1 MRIVVA
7 RAPGRV
13 SLAGGGTD
21 LPGFYEQHGGA
32 VVSFTIPTT
41 ATAVI
46 SERANG
52 LDLVSMDH
60 GVHELVT
67 PEKYA
72 RRMRHPFLSREFLTM
87 QKAVA
92 WHFGLDRARVAA
104 GSELPV
110 GGGLGSSSAICTALV
125 TAAGAYIGEPL
136 DTRMIAASAA
146 RIEMAILRRPCG
158 KQDPWAS
165 AFGGVNLIEFGRDGS
180 TSVTPIEL
188 SPGHRRDIERHLVM
202 FSNGDRRNAAG
213 PLGELTRRIAAS
225 DKQTMIALK
234 ELHETA
240 YLLRTAVER
249 GAITTIGALVDR
261 AWRAKRRMHPRVT
274 TPEIDRLYAMAR
286 DAGALGGKL
295 CGAGLVG
302 AMLFVCPPERQAELS
317 QVMGTQGWR
326 SMPVEIGDAGAT
338 VTERTDEEATGSKG
352 G

>member
-21 LPGFYEQHGGA
+21 LPAYYEQHGGA
-32 VVSFTIPTT
+32 VVSFAIPTT
-41 ATAVI
+41 ATALV

-52 LDLVSMDH
+52 LDLVSLDH
-60 GVHELVT
+60 GVHELIT

-72 RRMRHPFLSREFLTM
+72 RRMRHPFLSREFVTM

-110 GGGLGSSSAICTALV
+110 GGGLGSSGAICAALV
-125 TAAGAYIGEPL
+125 AAAAAYIGEPL

-146 RIEMAILRRPCG
+146 RIEMSILRRPCG
-158 KQDPWAS
+158 KQDHYAS
-165 AFGGVNLIEFGRDGS
+165 AFGGINLIEFGRDGS
-180 TSVTPIEL
+180 ASVTPIEL
-188 SPGHRRDIERHLVM
+188 SAGHRRDIERHMML
-202 FSNGDRRNAAG
+202 FSNGDRRNATG
-213 PLGELTRRIAAS
+213 PLGELVRRIGAS

-240 YLLRTAVER
+240 YLMRTAIER
-249 GAITTIGALVDR
+249 GAITTVGSLVDR
-261 AWRAKRRMHPRVT
+261 AWRAKRRLHPRVT
-274 TPEIDRLYAMAR
+274 TPEIDRLYAVAR

-295 CGAGLVG
+295 SGAGITG
-302 AMLFVCPPERQAELS
+302 AMLFVCPPERQADLS
-317 QVMGTQGWR
+317 QVLGAQGWR
-326 SMPVEIGDAGAT
+326 GLPVEIH
-338 VTERTDEEATGSKG
+338 ERGTTLIERSDEEASGANPG
-352 G
+352 

>member
-32 VVSFTIPTT
+32 VVSFAIPST
-41 ATAVI
+41 ATASI

-60 GVHELVT
+60 GVHELIT

-72 RRMRHPFLSREFLTM
+72 RRMRHPFLSREFVTL

-104 GSELPV
+104 SSELPV

-146 RIEMAILRRPCG
+146 RIEMSILRRPCG
-158 KQDPWAS
+158 KQDPYAS
-165 AFGGVNLIEFGRDGS
+165 AFGGMNLIEFGRDG
-180 TSVTPIEL
+180 TATVTPIEL
-188 SPGHRRDIERHLVM
+188 SPGHRRDIEQHLVM
-202 FSNGDRRNAAG
+202 FGNGGRRNGAG
-213 PLGELTRRIAAS
+213 PLGELARRIAAA
-225 DKQTMIALK
+225 DKQTIIALK
-234 ELHETA
+234 ELHEVA
-240 YLLRTAVER
+240 YLLRTAIER

-261 AWRAKRRMHPRVT
+261 AWRAKRRLHPRVT
-274 TPEIDRLYAMAR
+274 THEIDRLYAMAR

-295 CGAGLVG
+295 CGAGLTG
-302 AMLFVCPPERQAELS
+302 AMLFVCPPERQVELS
-317 QVMGTQGWR
+317 QVMGAQGWR
-326 SMPVEIGDAGAT
+326 AMPVKIHDEGAALS
-338 VTERTDEEATGSKG
+338 ERTDSEATGANPG
-352 G
+352 